1 MCYQI
6 LKLNSIRMVFEIF
19 RTVTLE
25 KIADDHITH
34 GMHEACAI
42 FLSMVIDQLK
52 KWLVIVNR

>member
-1 MCYQI
+1 
-6 LKLNSIRMVFEIF
+6 MVFEIF

-52 KWLVIVNR
+52 KWLVLVNR

>member
-1 MCYQI
+1 
-6 LKLNSIRMVFEIF
+6 MVFEIF

-25 KIADDHITH
+25 KIADAHITH
-34 GMHEACAI
+34 GMHEACGI